1 MLKNRAKIYPLLA
14 IVFLLA
20 SFSDAE
26 LTSPQSPV
34 ANDVLTN
41 SDVLKMAEAG
51 VGDEIINYKIRTLPC
66 NFDTGIDAILRLKTA
81 GVSDEVIK
89 AMVAKSSSK
98 EASPKAPPS
107 SPDDPLS
114 PHESGIYWLAKQDTG
129 KRLVRLE
136 ASSHPGQ
143 KTRPG
148 IGTAN
153 IKATLSGQHAAVRIN
168 EKGPEFWFYFDEKSV
183 GLGQSSAAAAMPEDF
198 TLARMS
204 ASGKERQLIVG
215 HASPLGGITNG
226 VRPED
231 SVQVDIQKI
240 STGIYKVSPLKPL
253 VTGEYCFVPSGA
265 AGAFVSY
272 GGRLFDFGIDNQQ

>member
-1 MLKNRAKIYPLLA
+1 MLKPRARICQ
-14 IVFLLA
+14 LLA
-20 SFSDAE
+20 SIFLLGSFSYAQ
-26 LTSPQSPV
+26 LPSPQSPA

-51 VGDEIINYKIRTLPC
+51 VGDEIISNKIRTLPC

-89 AMVAKSSSK
+89 AMVAKTPSK
-98 EASPKAPPS
+98 EVSPNTRPS
-107 SPDDPLS
+107 DLDDPRS
-114 PHESGIYWLAKQDTG
+114 PHESGIYWLAKQGAT
-129 KRLVRLE
+129 KRLVRLDP
-136 ASSHPGQ
+136 SSHPGQ

-148 IGTAN
+148 FGTAN
-153 IKATLSGQHAAVRIN
+153 MKAMLSGQHAALRIN
-168 EKGPEFWFYFDEKSV
+168 EQSPEFWFYIDEKSA
-183 GLGQSSAAAAMPEDF
+183 GLGQSSAAAKPEDF

-204 ASGKERQLIVG
+204 ASSKERQLIVG
-215 HASPLGGITNG
+215 HASAFGGITNG

-231 SVQVDIQKI
+231 SLQVDIQKI
-240 STGIYKVSPLKPL
+240 SPGVYKVSPLKPM
-253 VTGEYCFVPSGA
+253 VAGEYCFVPSGA